1 LESFCLLSEVV
12 LDGASSSR
20 ISSVILGGKRTS
32 EGMGVTPSGKGYD
45 ERRCFPR
52 STDHDKKVPSILR
65 EKLLTTPCV
74 VSAIK
79 ASKLPHIEVSDVFVL
94 TLLDA
99 ARLPHHE
106 DRFLWLLVVQVFYA
120 VYGLRSCI

>member
-1 LESFCLLSEVV
+1 MLSEVV
-12 LDGASSSR
+12 LDGTSSSR
-20 ISSVILGGKRTS
+20 ISSVILGGKSTS
-32 EGMGVTPSGKGYD
+32 EGMGVTPSGKGYE

-65 EKLLTTPCV
+65 EKLLTMSCV
-74 VSAIK
+74 VSAIEAK
-79 ASKLPHIEVSDVFVL
+79 ASKLPHIEMSDVFEVL

-106 DRFLWLLVVQVFYA
+106 DRFLWLLIVQVFYA
-120 VYGLRSCI
+120 AYGLRSCI

>member
-1 LESFCLLSEVV
+1 MLSEVV

-20 ISSVILGGKRTS
+20 ISSVILGGKSMS
-32 EGMGVTPSGKGYD
+32 EGMGVTPSGKGYE

-65 EKLLTTPCV
+65 EKLLTISCV
-74 VSAIK
+74 VSAIEAK
-79 ASKLPHIEVSDVFVL
+79 ASKPPHIEVSDVFVL

-106 DRFLWLLVVQVFYA
+106 DRFLWLLIVQVFYA
-120 VYGLRSCI
+120 VYGLRNCI

>member
-1 LESFCLLSEVV
+1 
-12 LDGASSSR
+12 
-20 ISSVILGGKRTS
+20 
-32 EGMGVTPSGKGYD
+32 MGVTPSGKGYD

-65 EKLLTTPCV
+65 EKLITMSCV
-74 VSAIK
+74 VSAIEAK
-79 ASKLPHIEVSDVFVL
+79 ASPPHVEVNDVFVL

-106 DRFLWLLVVQVFYA
+106 DKFLWLLIVQVFYA
-120 VYGLRSCI
+120 IYGLRSCI